1 MDKIK
6 MHSVNKVDENMA
18 KIGALHPKC
27 LGEFYYLGWRITIQQ
42 RNTRDGQ
49 IAADQKSAKLE
60 KEIARLEKLA
70 RAEKQPK
77 KKLGLVQQINKLKES
92 ITYENEFL

>member
-1 MDKIK
+1 MDKLK

-49 IAADQKSAKLE
+49 IAAD
-60 KEIARLEKLA
+60 
-70 RAEKQPK
+70 
-77 KKLGLVQQINKLKES
+77 
-92 ITYENEFL
+92 